1 MFLAVQKKKTVKKTK
16 KPKVEPKQEIQQPDS
31 YFITMLVGYLVLL
44 VGIVLLLG
52 CVTISIAGEKE
63 NWLGPALG
71 GAFPSFMTFLF
82 GRVAVVVF
90 TASLILWGL
99 FIAVAS
105 LRTKL
110 LRFAIGLSLLA
121 VDLSFLLS
129 LKNFGMKS
137 VSNDAL
143 SMSGGVLGEFFL
155 QNLAI
160 PVFGRVSCVAPLIG
174 LVIALGLILVLSF
187 GVRPRHFRFVAQTMR
202 YVSSVFGQRRSLG
215 TIEVETVE
223 FPEIKPD
230 KKAVEKKPLRRG
242 VVMEDETMI
251 FVPDDVKTRRRGKV
265 EPFNGRHN
273 WLTDEL
279 DVSRSDMQTRVGN
292 GTLAGRPYNGAG
304 MDAVGVQGN
313 AAAGLPQLP
322 KAPVADPRDMQRTMN
337 DATLGDGVY
346 EDPEIRRLEEELR
359 LNERH
364 MNALQILEIKER
376 ISALRRARD
385 LIDWEKGHRGRMQVK
400 GDVRRTAGS
409 ETVDAAG
416 AAGLSPRLTSERTVV
431 EQTPM
436 PKSAKKAS
444 AAAKKASANEANNAD
459 AELLDTVPVRG
470 GANSFDATMRADE
483 ATLRGPA
490 TLSDSVEERAAI
502 HAEELL
508 GGDGAYVEDFPGSP
522 AVDDDETFAPV
533 VVTADEVGEDPEF
546 DEPVPSSRG
555 AGGRASTKPVAKPA
569 ASKPIPS
576 APAASFDKYKV
587 PEIAKILDTHETQT
601 ADYTE
606 EELNAIGKMLEEKLE
621 NFKVKG
627 RVIGCETGP
636 MITRFEVEPGPGV
649 KVSRF
654 SALQEDLALP
664 LKVSSIRIL
673 APIPGKA
680 AVGVEIP
687 NRKFQTVFCR
697 DVFMSD
703 KFKPAPDK
711 ILVAL
716 GKDITGESFTMD
728 LAKAPHLLIAGQTG
742 SGKSVCINAL
752 MASML
757 FSKTPDE
764 LRMILVD
771 PKAVELKMYENIP
784 HLLAPVITKPEIA
797 IQALQWLCYE
807 MDRRTEVLATAK
819 VRNIGGFNAKFEA
832 GELPEDVPEEDR
844 GHRMAFIVVIIDEMA
859 DLMMVAGKEIEKS
872 VARLAAKARAVGIH
886 LVLATQRP
894 SVKVIT
900 GIIKANLPT
909 RISFKVASQI
919 DARTVMDHAGA
930 EKLLGRGD
938 MLYKAV
944 NDPDPVRVH
953 GAFLS
958 DEEAERLADACS
970 DQNVFYPQVESFDV
984 SGGEDGDDDEGGG
997 SLKNEKLDKLLFE
1010 VAQWAISV
1018 NGLSTSA
1025 VQRHFSVGYSRAGK
1039 IVDQL
1044 YGLGVCGP
1052 SKGNSK
1058 PRAMLVDMDGLMQLE
1073 RSGRFG

>member
-1 MFLAVQKKKTVKKTK
+1 MLNRGAYFLAVQKKKTVKKTK
-16 KPKVEPKQEIQQPDS
+16 KPSVETKKENQVPDS
-31 YFITMLVGYLVLL
+31 YFVTMMVGYLVLL
-44 VGIVLLLG
+44 AGIVLLLG
-52 CVTISIAGEKE
+52 CITISVGGEK
-63 NWLGPALG
+63 NWLGLYFG
-71 GAFPSFMTFLF
+71 GVYPNFMTFLF
-82 GRVAVVVF
+82 GRVAVVLF
-90 TASLILWGL
+90 TASLILLGL
-99 FIAVAS
+99 FIAIAS
-105 LRTKL
+105 LRPKL
-110 LRFAIGLSLLA
+110 LRFAIGMSLLT
-121 VDLSFLLS
+121 VDLSFLMS
-129 LKNFGMKS
+129 LKNFDVAHATKEQI
-137 VSNDAL
+137 
-143 SMSGGVLGEFFL
+143 SMNGGVLGQFFL

-160 PVFGRVSCVAPLIG
+160 PLFGRVSYVAPLILLLSA
-174 LVIALGLILVLSF
+174 LVLILVLSF
-187 GVRPRHFRFVAQTMR
+187 GMRPRHFKFIVQTMR
-202 YVSSVFGQRRSLG
+202 YVKGVFGQRRSMSP
-215 TIEVETVE
+215 IEVVTDDSENKSE
-223 FPEIKPD
+223 
-230 KKAVEKKPLRRG
+230 KKGVEKKTLRRG
-242 VVMEDETMI
+242 VVMEDETLM
-251 FVPDDVKTRRRGKV
+251 FVPDDVKMRRRGKV

-273 WLTDEL
+273 WLTDDL
-279 DVSRSDMQTRVGN
+279 DMNRSGMQTQVSNEPAFKAAPESRHVLTVAMGN
-292 GTLAGRPYNGAG
+292 GAMDNATLA
-304 MDAVGVQGN
+304 
-313 AAAGLPQLP
+313 
-322 KAPVADPRDMQRTMN
+322 
-337 DATLGDGVY
+337 

-359 LNERH
+359 LNERN
-364 MNALQILEIKER
+364 MNALQIVEIKNR
-376 ISALRRARD
+376 IADLRRARD
-385 LIDWEKGHRGRMQVK
+385 LLEWEKGHDGRMQVR
-400 GDVRRTAGS
+400 GDVRRAAENG
-409 ETVDAAG
+409 DAAVVG
-416 AAGLSPRLTSERTVV
+416 NVGENAANAVAPRRTAERTVIEKV
-431 EQTPM
+431 EKP
-436 PKSAKKAS
+436 
-444 AAAKKASANEANNAD
+444 
-459 AELLDTVPVRG
+459 
-470 GANSFDATMRADE
+470 
-483 ATLRGPA
+483 TL
-490 TLSDSVEERAAI
+490 EESAAI
-502 HAEELL
+502 HAEDLL
-508 GGDGAYVEDFPGSP
+508 GGDGAYVEDFPGDP
-522 AVDDDETFAPV
+522 AVEDDETFAPV
-533 VVTADEVGEDPEF
+533 VVTADEVGEDPVLDDPLLTPRRGGTHSVSSATIPQPDPTASY
-546 DEPVPSSRG
+546 DE
-555 AGGRASTKPVAKPA
+555 
-569 ASKPIPS
+569 
-576 APAASFDKYKV
+576 YKI
-587 PEIAKILDTHETQT
+587 PEIAKILDTHEVQT

-606 EELNAIGKMLEEKLE
+606 EELNAIGRMLEEKLE

-627 RVIGCETGP
+627 RVVGCETGP

-664 LKVSSIRIL
+664 LKVSSVRIL

-687 NRKFQTVFCR
+687 NRKFQTVYCR
-697 DVFMSD
+697 DVFMSE

-711 ILVAL
+711 IIVAL

-757 FSKTPDE
+757 LSKTPDE

-807 MDRRTEVLATAK
+807 MDRRTEVLASAK

-984 SGGEDGDDDEGGG
+984 SGGEEGDDEGGA
-997 SLKNEKLDKLLFE
+997 SMKNEKLDKLLFE

-1058 PRAMLVDMDGLMQLE
+1058 PRAMLVDMDQLMQLE

>member
-1 MFLAVQKKKTVKKTK
+1 MAVQKKKPVKKTK
-16 KPKVEPKQEIQQPDS
+16 NPKVEPKKDVQSDS
-31 YFITMLVGYLVLL
+31 YFVTMMVGYLVLL
-44 VGIVLLLG
+44 SGIILLLG
-52 CVTISIAGEKE
+52 CITISIVGERE
-63 NWLGPALG
+63 NWLGDYFG
-71 GAFPSFMTFLF
+71 VMFPSFMTFLF
-82 GRVAVVVF
+82 GRVAVVAF
-90 TASLILWGL
+90 TAALVLWGL
-99 FIAVAS
+99 FIAIAS
-105 LRTKL
+105 LREKL
-110 LRFAIGLSLLA
+110 LRFAVGASLL
-121 VDLSFLLS
+121 VVNVSFLMS
-129 LKNFGMKS
+129 LKNFGLKN
-137 VSNDAL
+137 VSNEAL

-160 PVFGRVSCVAPLIG
+160 PVFGRVSIVAPLIIL
-174 LVIALGLILVLSF
+174 LVTLALILVLSF
-187 GVRPRHFRFVAQTMR
+187 GVRPRHFKFVAQTMR
-202 YVSSVFGQRRSLG
+202 YLTGLFGRRRKD
-215 TIEVETVE
+215 ETEQKTEYVPNIRDE
-223 FPEIKPD
+223 RS
-230 KKAVEKKPLRRG
+230 EKKQLRRG

-251 FVPDDVKTRRRGKV
+251 FVPDSVKMRRRGKV

-273 WLTDEL
+273 WLTDDL
-279 DVSRSDMQTRVGN
+279 DINRSEMQTQVGESF
-292 GTLAGRPYNGAG
+292 
-304 MDAVGVQGN
+304 
-313 AAAGLPQLP
+313 GLPQYAAGNIPGNAVPENVTGNVRPGDLQETP
-322 KAPVADPRDMQRTMN
+322 NGNAPAGATFGGADE
-337 DATLGDGVY
+337 DGVY

-376 ISALRRARD
+376 IGALRRARD
-385 LIDWEKGHRGRMQVK
+385 LIDWEKGHKGRMQVK

-409 ETVDAAG
+409 ETVDAAIG
-416 AAGLSPRLTSERTVV
+416 NAGGNVSPKQTKPMSVATPKVANPAGGVANSSTSANTVV
-431 EQTPM
+431 R
-436 PKSAKKAS
+436 
-444 AAAKKASANEANNAD
+444 D
-459 AELLDTVPVRG
+459 
-470 GANSFDATMRADE
+470 
-483 ATLRGPA
+483 A
-490 TLSDSVEERAAI
+490 TLSDSVAARAAI
-502 HAEELL
+502 HAEDLL

-533 VVTADEVGEDPEF
+533 VVTADEVGEDPTF
-546 DEPVPSSRG
+546 G
-555 AGGRASTKPVAKPA
+555 ADFGGNARPAVHSATIPA
-569 ASKPIPS
+569 APT
-576 APAASFDKYKV
+576 ASYDEYKI
-587 PEIAKILDTHETQT
+587 PEISKILDTHEVQT

-697 DVFMSD
+697 DVFMSE
-703 KFKPAPDK
+703 KFKPAHDK

-807 MDRRTEVLATAK
+807 MDRRTEVLASAK

-832 GELPEDVPEEDR
+832 GELPDEVPEEDR

-984 SGGEDGDDDEGGG
+984 SGGEEGDEEGGG

-1058 PRAMLVDMDGLMQLE
+1058 PRAMLVGMDELMQLE

>member
-1 MFLAVQKKKTVKKTK
+1 MAAQKKKTVKKTK
-16 KPKVEPKQEIQQPDS
+16 KPKVEPKKDIQEPDS
-31 YFITMLVGYLVLL
+31 YFVTMMVGYLVLL
-44 VGIVLLLG
+44 AGIILLLG
-52 CVTISIAGEKE
+52 CITISIVGEHE
-63 NWLGPALG
+63 NWLGDYFG
-71 GAFPSFMTFLF
+71 VMFPSFMTFLF

-90 TASLILWGL
+90 TAALVLWGL
-99 FIAVAS
+99 FIAIAS
-105 LRTKL
+105 LRAKL
-110 LRFAIGLSLLA
+110 LRFAVGASLL
-121 VDLSFLLS
+121 VVNVSFLMS
-129 LKNFGMKS
+129 LKNFGLKN

-160 PVFGRVSCVAPLIG
+160 PVFGRVSIVAPLIIL
-174 LVIALGLILVLSF
+174 LVTLALILVLSF
-187 GVRPRHFRFVAQTMR
+187 GVRPRHFKFVAQTMR
-202 YVSSVFGQRRSLG
+202 YLAGLFGRRRKD
-215 TIEVETVE
+215 EDVEPKTEYVPNIRDE
-223 FPEIKPD
+223 RT
-230 KKAVEKKPLRRG
+230 EKKQLRRG

-251 FVPDDVKTRRRGKV
+251 FVPDSVKMRRRGKV

-273 WLTDEL
+273 WLTDDL
-279 DVSRSDMQTRVGN
+279 DVNRSEMQTQIG
-292 GTLAGRPYNGAG
+292 
-304 MDAVGVQGN
+304 DSF
-313 AAAGLPQLP
+313 GLPQYAAGNVP
-322 KAPVADPRDMQRTMN
+322 GNAMPENVAANAPVANVANTPAG
-337 DATLGDGVY
+337 ATLGGADDDGVY

-376 ISALRRARD
+376 IGALRRARD
-385 LIDWEKGHRGRMQVK
+385 LIDWEKGHKGRMQVK

-409 ETVDAAG
+409 ETVDAAIG
-416 AAGLSPRLTSERTVV
+416 NVGGNIPPKQTKPMTVATPRVAKPAGGDA
-431 EQTPM
+431 
-436 PKSAKKAS
+436 KSS
-444 AAAKKASANEANNAD
+444 TSAN
-459 AELLDTVPVRG
+459 TIVR
-470 GANSFDATMRADE
+470 D
-483 ATLRGPA
+483 A
-490 TLSDSVEERAAI
+490 TLSDSVATRAAI

-522 AVDDDETFAPV
+522 AVEDDETYAPV
-533 VVTADEVGEDPEF
+533 VVTADEVGEDPTF
-546 DEPVPSSRG
+546 GADFGATMGG
-555 AGGRASTKPVAKPA
+555 AGHVGGSAGGSARPAVHSATIPA
-569 ASKPIPS
+569 APT
-576 APAASFDKYKV
+576 ASYDEYKI
-587 PEIAKILDTHETQT
+587 PEIAKILDTHEAQT

-697 DVFMSD
+697 DVFMSE
-703 KFKPAPDK
+703 KFKPAHDK

-716 GKDITGESFTMD
+716 GKDITGEAFTMD

-807 MDRRTEVLATAK
+807 MDRRTEVLASAK

-832 GELPEDVPEEDR
+832 GELPDEVPEEDR

-984 SGGEDGDDDEGGG
+984 SGGEEGDEEGGG

-1058 PRAMLVDMDGLMQLE
+1058 PRAMLVGMDELMQLE

>member
-1 MFLAVQKKKTVKKTK
+1 
-16 KPKVEPKQEIQQPDS
+16 
-31 YFITMLVGYLVLL
+31 
-44 VGIVLLLG
+44 
-52 CVTISIAGEKE
+52 
-63 NWLGPALG
+63 
-71 GAFPSFMTFLF
+71 
-82 GRVAVVVF
+82 
-90 TASLILWGL
+90 
-99 FIAVAS
+99 
-105 LRTKL
+105 
-110 LRFAIGLSLLA
+110 
-121 VDLSFLLS
+121 
-129 LKNFGMKS
+129 
-137 VSNDAL
+137 
-143 SMSGGVLGEFFL
+143 
-155 QNLAI
+155 
-160 PVFGRVSCVAPLIG
+160 
-174 LVIALGLILVLSF
+174 
-187 GVRPRHFRFVAQTMR
+187 
-202 YVSSVFGQRRSLG
+202 
-215 TIEVETVE
+215 
-223 FPEIKPD
+223 
-230 KKAVEKKPLRRG
+230 
-242 VVMEDETMI
+242 
-251 FVPDDVKTRRRGKV
+251 
-265 EPFNGRHN
+265 
-273 WLTDEL
+273 
-279 DVSRSDMQTRVGN
+279 
-292 GTLAGRPYNGAG
+292 
-304 MDAVGVQGN
+304 
-313 AAAGLPQLP
+313 
-322 KAPVADPRDMQRTMN
+322 
-337 DATLGDGVY
+337 
-346 EDPEIRRLEEELR
+346 
-359 LNERH
+359 
-364 MNALQILEIKER
+364 
-376 ISALRRARD
+376 
-385 LIDWEKGHRGRMQVK
+385 MQVR
-400 GDVRRTAGS
+400 GDVRR
-409 ETVDAAG
+409 AAG
-416 AAGLSPRLTSERTVV
+416 ADSVEPANDIEKPRRTAERTVV
-431 EQTPM
+431 G
-436 PKSAKKAS
+436 K
-444 AAAKKASANEANNAD
+444 D
-459 AELLDTVPVRG
+459 A
-470 GANSFDATMRADE
+470 ATMVAPAKSTKNSKVVRD
-483 ATLRGPA
+483 A
-490 TLSDSVEERAAI
+490 TLSDSVEDRAAI
-502 HAEELL
+502 HAEDLL
-508 GGDGAYVEDFPGSP
+508 GGDGAYVEDFPGDP
-522 AVDDDETFAPV
+522 AVEDDETFAPV
-533 VVTADEVGEDPEF
+533 VVTADEVGEDPVL
-546 DEPVPSSRG
+546 DDPVPTPRRGGSHNVSS
-555 AGGRASTKPVAKPA
+555 AMIPQPDPTASY
-569 ASKPIPS
+569 
-576 APAASFDKYKV
+576 DEYKI
-587 PEIAKILDTHETQT
+587 PEIAKILDTHEAQT

-627 RVIGCETGP
+627 RVVGCETGP
-636 MITRFEVEPGPGV
+636 MITRFEVEPGPGM

-664 LKVSSIRIL
+664 LRVSSVRIL

-687 NRKFQTVFCR
+687 NRKFQTVYCR
-697 DVFMSD
+697 DVFMSE

-711 ILVAL
+711 IIVAL

-757 FSKTPDE
+757 LSKTPDE

-807 MDRRTEVLATAK
+807 MDRRTEVLASAK

-984 SGGEDGDDDEGGG
+984 SGGEDGDDEGGA
-997 SLKNEKLDKLLFE
+997 SMKNEKLDKLLFE

-1058 PRAMLVDMDGLMQLE
+1058 PRAMLVDMDQLMQLE

>member
-1 MFLAVQKKKTVKKTK
+1 MAVQKKKTVKKTK
-16 KPKVEPKQEIQQPDS
+16 KPSVETKKENQVPDS
-31 YFITMLVGYLVLL
+31 YFVTMMVGYLVLL
-44 VGIVLLLG
+44 AGIVLLLG
-52 CVTISIAGEKE
+52 CITISVGGEK
-63 NWLGPALG
+63 NWLGLYFG
-71 GAFPSFMTFLF
+71 GVYPNFMTFLF
-82 GRVAVVVF
+82 GRVAVVLF

-99 FIAVAS
+99 FIAIAS
-105 LRTKL
+105 LRPKL
-110 LRFAIGLSLLA
+110 LRFAIGMSLLT
-121 VDLSFLLS
+121 VDLSFLMS
-129 LKNFGMKS
+129 LKNFDVAHATKEQI
-137 VSNDAL
+137 
-143 SMSGGVLGEFFL
+143 SMNGGVLGQFFL

-160 PVFGRVSCVAPLIG
+160 PLFGRVSYVAPLILLLSA
-174 LVIALGLILVLSF
+174 LVLILVLSF
-187 GVRPRHFRFVAQTMR
+187 GMRPRHFKFIVQTMR
-202 YVSSVFGQRRSLG
+202 YVKGVFGQRRSMSP
-215 TIEVETVE
+215 IEVVTDDSENKSE
-223 FPEIKPD
+223 
-230 KKAVEKKPLRRG
+230 KKGVEKKTLRRG
-242 VVMEDETMI
+242 VVMEDETLM
-251 FVPDDVKTRRRGKV
+251 FVPDDVKMRRRGKV

-273 WLTDEL
+273 WLTDDL
-279 DVSRSDMQTRVGN
+279 DMNRSGMQTQVSNEPAFKAAPESRHVQTVAMGN
-292 GTLAGRPYNGAG
+292 GAMDNATLA
-304 MDAVGVQGN
+304 
-313 AAAGLPQLP
+313 
-322 KAPVADPRDMQRTMN
+322 
-337 DATLGDGVY
+337 

-359 LNERH
+359 LNERN
-364 MNALQILEIKER
+364 MNALQIVEIKNR
-376 ISALRRARD
+376 IADLRRARD
-385 LIDWEKGHRGRMQVK
+385 LLEWEKGHDGRMQVR
-400 GDVRRTAGS
+400 GDVRRAAENG
-409 ETVDAAG
+409 DAAVAG
-416 AAGLSPRLTSERTVV
+416 NVGENAANAVAPRRTAERTVIEKV
-431 EQTPM
+431 EKP
-436 PKSAKKAS
+436 
-444 AAAKKASANEANNAD
+444 
-459 AELLDTVPVRG
+459 
-470 GANSFDATMRADE
+470 
-483 ATLRGPA
+483 TL
-490 TLSDSVEERAAI
+490 EESAAI
-502 HAEELL
+502 HAEDLL
-508 GGDGAYVEDFPGSP
+508 GGDGAYVEDFPGDP
-522 AVDDDETFAPV
+522 AVEDDETFAPV
-533 VVTADEVGEDPEF
+533 VVTADEVGEDPVLDDPLPTPRRGGTHSVSSATIPQPDPTASY
-546 DEPVPSSRG
+546 DE
-555 AGGRASTKPVAKPA
+555 
-569 ASKPIPS
+569 
-576 APAASFDKYKV
+576 YKI
-587 PEIAKILDTHETQT
+587 PEIAKILDTHEVQT

-627 RVIGCETGP
+627 RVVGCETGP

-664 LKVSSIRIL
+664 LKVSSVRIL

-687 NRKFQTVFCR
+687 NRKFQTVYCR
-697 DVFMSD
+697 DVFMSE
-703 KFKPAPDK
+703 KFNPAPDK
-711 ILVAL
+711 IIVAL

-757 FSKTPDE
+757 LSKTPDE

-807 MDRRTEVLATAK
+807 MDRRTEVLASAK

-832 GELPEDVPEEDR
+832 GELPENVPEEDR

-984 SGGEDGDDDEGGG
+984 SGGEEGDDEGGA
-997 SLKNEKLDKLLFE
+997 SMKNEKLDKLLFE

-1058 PRAMLVDMDGLMQLE
+1058 PRAMLVDMDQLMQLE

>member
-1 MFLAVQKKKTVKKTK
+1 MAAQKKKTVKKSSK
-16 KPKVEPKQEIQQPDS
+16 SKVEQKKETSQPDS
-31 YFITMLVGYLVLL
+31 YFITMMVGYLVLL
-44 VGIVLLLG
+44 AGIVLLLG
-52 CVTISIAGEKE
+52 CITISVGGEK
-63 NWLGPALG
+63 NWLGLYFG
-71 GAFPSFMTFLF
+71 GAYPNFMTFLF
-82 GRVAVVVF
+82 GRVAVVLF
-90 TASLILWGL
+90 TAALILWGL
-99 FIAVAS
+99 FIAIAS
-105 LRTKL
+105 LRSKL
-110 LRFAIGLSLLA
+110 LRFAIGMSLLT
-121 VDLSFLLS
+121 VDLSFLMS
-129 LKNFGMKS
+129 LKNFDVAHATKEQI
-137 VSNDAL
+137 
-143 SMSGGVLGEFFL
+143 SMNGGVLGQFFL

-160 PVFGRVSCVAPLIG
+160 PLFGRVSYMAPLI
-174 LVIALGLILVLSF
+174 LLLFAFVLILVLSF
-187 GVRPRHFRFVAQTMR
+187 GMRPRHFRFIAQTMR
-202 YVSSVFGQRRSLG
+202 YVRGVFGQRRSLAPVE
-215 TIEVETVE
+215 IETFELPSMGE
-223 FPEIKPD
+223 
-230 KKAVEKKPLRRG
+230 KKEAEKKPLRRG
-242 VVMEDETMI
+242 VVMEDETLM
-251 FVPDDVKTRRRGKV
+251 FVPDDVKMRRRGKV
-265 EPFNGRHN
+265 EPFNARHN
-273 WLTDEL
+273 WLTDDL
-279 DVSRSDMQTRVGN
+279 DVSRSDLETRVPNETLGNRLYGAAGNTQKIPAVGNATIADPRNMQTAAVGN
-292 GTLAGRPYNGAG
+292 GLN
-304 MDAVGVQGN
+304 D
-313 AAAGLPQLP
+313 
-322 KAPVADPRDMQRTMN
+322 
-337 DATLGDGVY
+337 DATFT

-364 MNALQILEIKER
+364 MNALQIVEIKER
-376 ISALRRARD
+376 IAAIRRAREV
-385 LIDWEKGHRGRMQVK
+385 IDWEKGHRGRMQVK
-400 GDVRRTAGS
+400 GDVRRNGDA
-409 ETVDAAG
+409 ETLDAA
-416 AAGLSPRLTSERTVV
+416 ATPAPRNTAERTVV
-431 EQTPM
+431 GKAFKSKSEKNAPANDELLETVPM
-436 PKSAKKAS
+436 PTKSTKT
-444 AAAKKASANEANNAD
+444 
-459 AELLDTVPVRG
+459 LR
-470 GANSFDATMRADE
+470 DATV
-483 ATLRGPA
+483 T
-490 TLSDSVEERAAI
+490 DSVEERAAI
-502 HAEELL
+502 HAEDLL
-508 GGDGAYVEDFPGSP
+508 GGDGAFVEDFPGSP

-533 VVTADEVGEDPEF
+533 VVTADEVGEDPVLDDPF
-546 DEPVPSSRG
+546 PSARSAHGMQSAR
-555 AGGRASTKPVAKPA
+555 SA
-569 ASKPIPS
+569 AHSAPIPQRD
-576 APAASFDKYKV
+576 PTASYDEYKI
-587 PEIAKILDTHETQT
+587 PEIAKILDTHEVQT

-627 RVIGCETGP
+627 RVVGCETGP
-636 MITRFEVEPGPGV
+636 MITRFEVEPGPGM

-664 LKVSSIRIL
+664 LRVSSVRIL

-687 NRKFQTVFCR
+687 NRKFQTVYCR
-697 DVFMSD
+697 DVFMSE

-711 ILVAL
+711 IIVAL

-757 FSKTPDE
+757 LSKTPDE

-771 PKAVELKMYENIP
+771 PKAVELKMYESIP

-807 MDRRTEVLATAK
+807 MDRRTEVLASAK

-832 GELPEDVPEEDR
+832 GELPDDVPEEDR

-984 SGGEDGDDDEGGG
+984 SGGEDGDDEGGA
-997 SLKNEKLDKLLFE
+997 SMKNEKLDKLLFE

-1058 PRAMLVDMDGLMQLE
+1058 PRAMLVDMDQLMQLE

>member
-1 MFLAVQKKKTVKKTK
+1 MAAQKKKTVKKTK
-16 KPKVEPKQEIQQPDS
+16 KPKVEPKKDIQEPDS
-31 YFITMLVGYLVLL
+31 YFVTMMVGYLVLL
-44 VGIVLLLG
+44 AGIILLLG
-52 CVTISIAGEKE
+52 CITISIVGEHE
-63 NWLGPALG
+63 NWLGDYFG
-71 GAFPSFMTFLF
+71 VMFPSFMTFLF

-90 TASLILWGL
+90 TAALVLWGL
-99 FIAVAS
+99 FIAIAS
-105 LRTKL
+105 LREKL
-110 LRFAIGLSLLA
+110 LRFAVGASLL
-121 VDLSFLLS
+121 VVNVSFLMS
-129 LKNFGMKS
+129 LKNFGLKN

-160 PVFGRVSCVAPLIG
+160 PVFGRVSIVAPLIIL
-174 LVIALGLILVLSF
+174 LVTLALILVLSF
-187 GVRPRHFRFVAQTMR
+187 GVRPRHFKFIAQTMR
-202 YVSSVFGQRRSLG
+202 YLAGLFGRRRKD
-215 TIEVETVE
+215 EDVEPKTEYVPNIRDE
-223 FPEIKPD
+223 RT
-230 KKAVEKKPLRRG
+230 EKKQLRRG

-251 FVPDDVKTRRRGKV
+251 FVPDSVKMRRRGKV

-273 WLTDEL
+273 WLTDDL
-279 DVSRSDMQTRVGN
+279 DVNRSEMQTQVG
-292 GTLAGRPYNGAG
+292 
-304 MDAVGVQGN
+304 DSF
-313 AAAGLPQLP
+313 GLPQYAAGNVP
-322 KAPVADPRDMQRTMN
+322 GNAMPENVAANAPVANAPAG
-337 DATLGDGVY
+337 ATLGGADDDGAY

-376 ISALRRARD
+376 IGALRRARD
-385 LIDWEKGHRGRMQVK
+385 LIDWEKGHKGRMQVK

-409 ETVDAAG
+409 ETVDAAI
-416 AAGLSPRLTSERTVV
+416 AGNVGGNVS
-431 EQTPM
+431 
-436 PKSAKKAS
+436 PKSTKPMTVTTPRVAKPSGGEVKS
-444 AAAKKASANEANNAD
+444 STSAN
-459 AELLDTVPVRG
+459 TIVR
-470 GANSFDATMRADE
+470 D
-483 ATLRGPA
+483 A
-490 TLSDSVEERAAI
+490 TLSDSVETRAAI

-522 AVDDDETFAPV
+522 AVEDDESFAPV
-533 VVTADEVGEDPEF
+533 VVGADEAGEDPTF
-546 DEPVPSSRG
+546 GADFGATMGG
-555 AGGRASTKPVAKPA
+555 AGNANGNARP
-569 ASKPIPS
+569 ASKPAVHS
-576 APAASFDKYKV
+576 APIPVAPTASYDEYKI
-587 PEIAKILDTHETQT
+587 PEISKILDTHEVQT

-697 DVFMSD
+697 DVFMSE

-716 GKDITGESFTMD
+716 GKDITGEAFTMD

-807 MDRRTEVLATAK
+807 MDRRTEVLASAK

-832 GELPEDVPEEDR
+832 GELPDEVPEEDR

-984 SGGEDGDDDEGGG
+984 SGGEEGDEEGGG
-997 SLKNEKLDKLLFE
+997 SMKNEKLDKLLFE

-1058 PRAMLVDMDGLMQLE
+1058 PRAMLVGMDELMQLE

>member
-1 MFLAVQKKKTVKKTK
+1 
-16 KPKVEPKQEIQQPDS
+16 
-31 YFITMLVGYLVLL
+31 
-44 VGIVLLLG
+44 
-52 CVTISIAGEKE
+52 
-63 NWLGPALG
+63 
-71 GAFPSFMTFLF
+71 
-82 GRVAVVVF
+82 
-90 TASLILWGL
+90 
-99 FIAVAS
+99 
-105 LRTKL
+105 
-110 LRFAIGLSLLA
+110 
-121 VDLSFLLS
+121 
-129 LKNFGMKS
+129 
-137 VSNDAL
+137 
-143 SMSGGVLGEFFL
+143 
-155 QNLAI
+155 
-160 PVFGRVSCVAPLIG
+160 
-174 LVIALGLILVLSF
+174 
-187 GVRPRHFRFVAQTMR
+187 
-202 YVSSVFGQRRSLG
+202 
-215 TIEVETVE
+215 
-223 FPEIKPD
+223 
-230 KKAVEKKPLRRG
+230 
-242 VVMEDETMI
+242 
-251 FVPDDVKTRRRGKV
+251 
-265 EPFNGRHN
+265 
-273 WLTDEL
+273 
-279 DVSRSDMQTRVGN
+279 
-292 GTLAGRPYNGAG
+292 
-304 MDAVGVQGN
+304 
-313 AAAGLPQLP
+313 
-322 KAPVADPRDMQRTMN
+322 
-337 DATLGDGVY
+337 
-346 EDPEIRRLEEELR
+346 
-359 LNERH
+359 
-364 MNALQILEIKER
+364 
-376 ISALRRARD
+376 
-385 LIDWEKGHRGRMQVK
+385 MQVK

-409 ETVDAAG
+409 ETVDVGNAG
-416 AAGLSPRLTSERTVV
+416 ARAGVTAANAKVAAANEAARRTAERTVV
-431 EQTPM
+431 E
-436 PKSAKKAS
+436 
-444 AAAKKASANEANNAD
+444 
-459 AELLDTVPVRG
+459 
-470 GANSFDATMRADE
+470 RADVTKPSKA
-483 ATLRGPA
+483 ATKATPVVRDA
-490 TLSDSVEERAAI
+490 TLSDSVETRAAI
-502 HAEELL
+502 HAEDLL
-508 GGDGAYVEDFPGSP
+508 GGDGARIEDFPGSP
-522 AVDDDETFAPV
+522 AVDEDDETFAPV
-533 VVTADEVGEDPEF
+533 VVGADEVGEDPTLGGSLGGTLGGARPAVK
-546 DEPVPSSRG
+546 PVPS
-555 AGGRASTKPVAKPA
+555 AQIPPAPTASY
-569 ASKPIPS
+569 
-576 APAASFDKYKV
+576 DEYKV
-587 PEIAKILDTHETQT
+587 PEIAKILDTHEVQT

-664 LKVSSIRIL
+664 LKVTSIRIL

-697 DVFMSD
+697 DVFLSE

-807 MDRRTEVLATAK
+807 MDRRTEVLASAK

-832 GELPEDVPEEDR
+832 GELPDEVPEEDR
-844 GHRMAFIVVIIDEMA
+844 SHRMAFIVVIIDEMA

-1058 PRAMLVDMDGLMQLE
+1058 PRAMLIGMDELMQLE

>member
-1 MFLAVQKKKTVKKTK
+1 MAVQKKKTVKKPK
-16 KPKVEPKQEIQQPDS
+16 KTKVEPKKNVQEPDS
-31 YFITMLVGYLVLL
+31 YFITMMVGYLVLIAG
-44 VGIVLLLG
+44 VVLLLG
-52 CVTISIAGEKE
+52 CITISIVGENE
-63 NWLGPALG
+63 NWLGNYFG
-71 GAFPSFMTFLF
+71 VMFPGFMTFLF

-90 TASLILWGL
+90 TAALVLWGL
-99 FIAVAS
+99 FIAIAS

-110 LRFAIGLSLLA
+110 LRFAVGASLL
-121 VDLSFLLS
+121 VVNVSFLMS
-129 LKNFGMKS
+129 LKNFGVKS

-160 PVFGRVSCVAPLIG
+160 PVFGRVSFVAPLI
-174 LVIALGLILVLSF
+174 LLLTTLALILVLSF
-187 GVRPRHFRFVAQTMR
+187 GVRPRHFKFVAQTMR
-202 YVSSVFGQRRSLG
+202 YMCGVFGQRRSQG

-223 FPEIKPD
+223 VPTVKD
-230 KKAVEKKPLRRG
+230 KKESEKKTLRKG

-251 FVPDDVKTRRRGKV
+251 FVPDSVKMRRRGKV

-279 DVSRSDMQTRVGN
+279 DVSRSDMQTQVGN
-292 GTLAGRPYNGAG
+292 
-304 MDAVGVQGN
+304 DAF
-313 AAAGLPQLP
+313 GLPQYAAGNVP
-322 KAPVADPRDMQRTMN
+322 GNAVPGNVAANAPIGIVPSG
-337 DATLGDGVY
+337 ATLGGADDASGM

-376 ISALRRARD
+376 IGALRRARD

-400 GDVRRTAGS
+400 GDVRRNGDAETLNATAN
-409 ETVDAAG
+409 AAS
-416 AAGLSPRLTSERTVV
+416 AAQNEANVAARRTAERTVV
-431 EQTPM
+431 GRADVPQ
-436 PKSAKKAS
+436 SAKPQTM
-444 AAAKKASANEANNAD
+444 AN
-459 AELLDTVPVRG
+459 TVVR
-470 GANSFDATMRADE
+470 D
-483 ATLRGPA
+483 A
-490 TLSDSVEERAAI
+490 TLSDSVATRAAI
-502 HAEELL
+502 HAEDLL

-522 AVDDDETFAPV
+522 AVEDDETFAPV
-533 VVTADEVGEDPEF
+533 VVTADEVGEDPTFGEGEF
-546 DEPVPSSRG
+546 AGRSRG
-555 AGGRASTKPVAKPA
+555 GEGRANAGESARPA
-569 ASKPIPS
+569 AKAVQSAQIPP
-576 APAASFDKYKV
+576 APTASYDEYKV
-587 PEIAKILDTHETQT
+587 PEIAKILDTHEVQT

-697 DVFMSD
+697 DVFLSE

-807 MDRRTEVLATAK
+807 MDRRTEVLASAK

-832 GELPEDVPEEDR
+832 GELPDEVPEEDR

-984 SGGEDGDDDEGGG
+984 SGGEDGDDEGGG

-1058 PRAMLVDMDGLMQLE
+1058 PRAMLIGMDELMQLE